1 MAQDAISAVKEAEK
15 RADAIEREGA
25 LEADRLVEDAL
36 QAAQARKEEI
46 SRNAEA
52 EAQRILGRAK
62 EEAAA
67 MR

>member
-62 EEAAA
+62 EETAAI
-67 MR
+67 